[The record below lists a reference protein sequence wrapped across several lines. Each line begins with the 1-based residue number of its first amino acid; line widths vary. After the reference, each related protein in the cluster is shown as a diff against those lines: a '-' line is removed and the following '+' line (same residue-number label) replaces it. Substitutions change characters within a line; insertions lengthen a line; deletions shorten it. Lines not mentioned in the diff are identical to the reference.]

1 MSNPKQKEIFILILC
16 LLIGF
21 ALRFYTFD
29 QKSLWLDEIHTFNDS
44 RYGIKDQLK
53 YYQENPTYHHPPLFF
68 ILTHL
73 FHPFTKPER
82 DLRIIPLIFGI
93 LSVPM
98 IYLLSRQFSPSIALP
113 CAFSLTF
120 MTYHISLSQEGRSY
134 SLLMFL
140 GMTGLYFL
148 MKHLHTSRKRYLPLA
163 GFFFAIML
171 YTSYSSVPF
180 ITLSQILWFYRVNEN
195 DKNFRFSHFLIFNGF
210 ILLFCLPWFLF
221 IALNYSDQA
230 ILSSFNQQNPVS
242 FRWLVY
248 GIIHDWV
255 PHLPLTAISVVILIL
270 FPVFSRFRKISLLL
284 LAVLILPIVGIF
296 LSCKFFGI
304 SHFLT
309 SRYFISFLPL
319 FLITL
324 YLSLDAFEAK
334 FKNLKRFMSLKQLF
348 IILFV
353 LSSLV
358 ILPFYYRS
366 EKQDFRGLA
375 TYLKGQLK
383 DGDKIIVLGTEL
395 YFVGIL
401 HYFGVYPDGRF
412 YLFSTRK
419 VPQDGIEYWVSLVMG
434 NKKFTITNSKDYW
447 VQYGIEGT
455 RLWIVANKIAAKEFK
470 KIPILVLKGYFDGSV
485 LNFDRFPTD
494 ASMYLF
500 LWDPKSPGEKGIDM
514 PIE

>member
-1 MSNPKQKEIFILILC
+1 M
-16 LLIGF
+16 
-21 ALRFYTFD
+21 R
-29 QKSLWLDEIHTFNDS
+29 
-44 RYGIKDQLK
+44 
-53 YYQENPTYHHPPLFF
+53 
-68 ILTHL
+68 
-73 FHPFTKPER
+73 
-82 DLRIIPLIFGI
+82 
-93 LSVPM
+93 
-98 IYLLSRQFSPSIALP
+98 
-113 CAFSLTF
+113 
-120 MTYHISLSQEGRSY
+120 
-134 SLLMFL
+134 
-140 GMTGLYFL
+140 
-148 MKHLHTSRKRYLPLA
+148 
-163 GFFFAIML
+163 
-171 YTSYSSVPF
+171 
-180 ITLSQILWFYRVNEN
+180 
-195 DKNFRFSHFLIFNGF
+195 
-210 ILLFCLPWFLF
+210 
-221 IALNYSDQA
+221 
-230 ILSSFNQQNPVS
+230 
-242 FRWLVY
+242 
-248 GIIHDWV
+248 
-255 PHLPLTAISVVILIL
+255 
-270 FPVFSRFRKISLLL
+270 
-284 LAVLILPIVGIF
+284 
-296 LSCKFFGI
+296 
-304 SHFLT
+304 
-309 SRYFISFLPL
+309 
-319 FLITL
+319 
-324 YLSLDAFEAK
+324 
-334 FKNLKRFMSLKQLF
+334 LKQLF

-366 EKQDFRGLA
+366 EKQDFRGLV